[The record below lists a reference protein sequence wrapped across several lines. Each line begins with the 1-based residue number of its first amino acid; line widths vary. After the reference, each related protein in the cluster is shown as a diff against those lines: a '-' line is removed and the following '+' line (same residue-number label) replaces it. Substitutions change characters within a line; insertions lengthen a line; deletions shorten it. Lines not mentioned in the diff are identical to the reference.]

1 MEYPAIWERI
11 MEDKDELHDFYL
23 NLDRALFI
31 DDSFSRLYAHHDT
44 ALAIE
49 CGQTISQPSL
59 VYGMTRNLDLK
70 KTHRVLEIGTG
81 SGYQTAFLST
91 FSGTVYTVERIA
103 YLSEKAKER
112 LERLGYNN
120 IHYKCGDGSA
130 GWVEHSPYDR
140 IIVTAAA
147 GRIPDPLLEQ
157 LAPGGKLIIPVG
169 ARGWQELLLVTK
181 DESGSLKEERLCAV
195 TFVEL
200 KGIYGWND

>member
-1 MEYPAIWERI
+1 MEN
-11 MEDKDELHDFYL
+11 KDELYEFYR
-23 NLDRALFI
+23 NLDRASFI
-31 DDSFSRLYAHHDT
+31 DDAFSRLYAHHDA

-59 VYGMTRNLDLK
+59 VYSMTRNLDLK

-81 SGYQTAFLST
+81 SGYQTAFLSA
-91 FSGTVYTVERIA
+91 FSGAVYTVERIG
-103 YLSEKAKER
+103 YLYEKAMER
-112 LERLGYNN
+112 LHKLGYAN
-120 IHYKCGDGSA
+120 IFFRNGDGSD

-169 ARGWQELLLVTK
+169 ARGWQELLLVLK
-181 DESGSLKEERLCAV
+181 DEFGNMKEERLGAV

-200 KGIYGWND
+200 KGMYGWND